1 MLTFEST
8 CTLQSSIKH
17 YTELLENIEH
27 FMERRGGMAPSSLSG
42 VLETAVPT
50 PTPLSAPS
58 WLHVIHADSSA
69 AWTGLVFTRID
80 VRGMRHSLAARTVT
94 IFEIIKYLIGRMVC
108 MCNCT
113 DSTVTYLIHRLAFI

>member
-8 CTLQSSIKH
+8 GNLQSAIKH

-27 FMERRGGMAPSSLSG
+27 FMERRGGMAASSLSG
-42 VLETAVPT
+42 MLETAT

-58 WLHVIHADSSA
+58 WLHVIHADSAS

-94 IFEIIKYLIGRMVC
+94 IFEIIKYLIGRMV
-108 MCNCT
+108 
-113 DSTVTYLIHRLAFI
+113 RA